1 MLAKQKQSG
10 RESEMVG
17 ESWLYTGKIV
27 IEVTPS
33 TNINGTLAEQ
43 KNIVL
48 LIGTYKSIILNR
60 KIY

>member
-27 IEVTPS
+27 IEVTKS
-33 TNINGTLAEQ
+33 TNYQ
-43 KNIVL
+43 H
-48 LIGTYKSIILNR
+48 
-60 KIY
+60 